1 VSGRRSGRISQAV
14 LIALRPWC
22 RTRSCYQ
29 QPAREAVDHCRQIQ
43 EVAVAHRQVGD
54 VADVLGVRCAR
65 GEVAP
70 EQVRYG
76 VADGSGTVVV
86 TRLRSRSPAMP
97 NFRITRPTRL
107 WFTRSPSSRSSGVI
121 RERP

>member
-1 VSGRRSGRISQAV
+1 ISQAV

-29 QPAREAVDHCRQIQ
+29 QPAREAVDHCRQIH

-54 VADVLGVRCAR
+54 VADVLGVRSPR

-70 EQVRYG
+70 APAREG
-76 VADGSGTVVV
+76 GADGTDTVVV
-86 TRLRSRSPAMP
+86 TRLRSPRPEMP

-107 WFTRSPSSRSSGVI
+107 WFTRSPSSRRSGVI